1 MRAERERGAPARLK
15 RANTT
20 GERPAE
26 RERAA
31 PARKQLTKRGSAPSS
46 APYDPWASDS
56 EEESKAPPAVVRRP
70 LASKT
75 PERPPAEAPSRPNPL
90 LARGKTPTRKT
101 RLDSQ
106 DSVAGGNQVVS
117 QQPATP
123 ATTATYS
130 PDDVRASP
138 WSTGSRSPS
147 RPNPLLPSSRSP
159 SQTRQAVESGSMTP
173 RGAHKERSG
182 SRKRTDGERSPRTP
196 ETTDPALYLQS
207 LFPAESPNAPATSPP
222 SPSLTRT
229 EQRHKAV
236 ARSLS
241 RLFSDDEEV
250 QQRKGASRPT
260 TGRPPAVA
268 PKPEAEEEP
277 PARKTLRQGQAQE
290 AKPRGRSQPGR
301 RVTELKAASDAAGGG
316 VPVGK
321 AKKPPTSTSRT
332 RKTTSTKIADSPTE
346 RPKPQVLGR
355 GSPQASQELLDSTTA
370 SSTGEVEQAHLSS
383 TNELLTTFGGDDEF
397 SFVNQSSP
405 KELETP
411 PTKPVQK
418 LEVPACS
425 QRAAFKEK
433 VFSFGAQDEPG
444 FVHTLETKLTA
455 DLQASAPV
463 RKDDPF
469 EIRKPSRYADGP
481 TPVKEGSAARTP
493 NTNIRL
499 PRLGELPR
507 CPVVSRKSF
516 KASDRV
522 LGCPV
527 PEYADVLRVVQ
538 AQLVMGHSW
547 PAEMPLTSMLC
558 SLLCWFLPYLLLVA
572 AVVPAAVFAL
582 NREAFLVIAPL
593 ALALHVLQAL
603 RRGLWDRR
611 LLLSVDQAA
620 AADLRDQLRAPLG
633 WGEEGQLFSANLSAA
648 LQAFNLAPNALLL
661 PAPGRRAWMR
671 SLLFALF
678 LLMPGAGLRISFLD
692 LEPPPIWSE
701 VALVALCSLIL
712 VAVECRPSQELP
724 RSELVDQR
732 LEALEAGFNAML
744 DTLRPLLGQS
754 GRPTFASQAQAK
766 VPGGMDQPAVLERFG
781 VRLITAERFTLRGSL
796 TILQEQCSMLV
807 SCPLGDFDLVANGL
821 EGALSTDLGKTA
833 AGEGES
839 MALSPPARDA
849 SGWAAALAARF
860 TSRDTRPRRDDDLAS
875 VSTASTLTRGKGQ
888 VDEASLHLALAMVA
902 ALSRCAHRP
911 LEVFSAVGSH
921 SAVVPP
927 KVSYDEPSLILA
939 MAEDQLSCHP
949 HRYGAVS
956 KSVGCC
962 REARRSVIKE
972 RFGVIRDPGEMRQL
986 CTDEELVGQSF
997 TSSSVQLRVDDSP
1010 RSSAA
1015 SQGSGSEDELSR
1027 AGTKWPSSSRS
1038 NSRCT
1043 KIFSGAPRH
1052 LALVFDSFAARDR
1065 CLELIRQVLPL
1076 PTPTASRSK
1085 CFSASE

>member
-1 MRAERERGAPARLK
+1 
-15 RANTT
+15 
-20 GERPAE
+20 
-26 RERAA
+26 
-31 PARKQLTKRGSAPSS
+31 
-46 APYDPWASDS
+46 
-56 EEESKAPPAVVRRP
+56 
-70 LASKT
+70 
-75 PERPPAEAPSRPNPL
+75 
-90 LARGKTPTRKT
+90 
-101 RLDSQ
+101 
-106 DSVAGGNQVVS
+106 
-117 QQPATP
+117 
-123 ATTATYS
+123 
-130 PDDVRASP
+130 
-138 WSTGSRSPS
+138 
-147 RPNPLLPSSRSP
+147 
-159 SQTRQAVESGSMTP
+159 MTP
-173 RGAHKERSG
+173 
-182 SRKRTDGERSPRTP
+182 
-196 ETTDPALYLQS
+196 
-207 LFPAESPNAPATSPP
+207 
-222 SPSLTRT
+222 
-229 EQRHKAV
+229 
-236 ARSLS
+236 
-241 RLFSDDEEV
+241 
-250 QQRKGASRPT
+250 
-260 TGRPPAVA
+260 
-268 PKPEAEEEP
+268 KPIC
-277 PARKTLRQGQAQE
+277 L
-290 AKPRGRSQPGR
+290 
-301 RVTELKAASDAAGGG
+301 DAA
-316 VPVGK
+316 VDYLEEI
-321 AKKPPTSTSRT
+321 R
-332 RKTTSTKIADSPTE
+332 
-346 RPKPQVLGR
+346 
-355 GSPQASQELLDSTTA
+355 ELLDSTTA

-405 KELETP
+405 QELETP

-418 LEVPACS
+418 LEVPACA

-433 VFSFGAQDEPG
+433 VFSFGAQEEPG

-463 RKDDPF
+463 TREDPY
-469 EIRKPSRYADGP
+469 EIRKPKGRYADGP

-538 AQLVMGHSW
+538 AQLVMGPW
-547 PAEMPLTSMLC
+547 PVEMPWTSMLC
-558 SLLCWFLPYLLLVA
+558 SLLCWFFPYLLLVA

-582 NREAFLVIAPL
+582 HREAFLVIAPL

-611 LLLSVDQAA
+611 LLVSVDQAA

-633 WGEEGQLFSANLSAA
+633 WGEDGQLFSANLSAA

-661 PAPGRRAWMR
+661 PAPGRRAWVR

-692 LEPPPIWSE
+692 LEPPPLWSE

-712 VAVECRPSQELP
+712 VAVQCRPSQELP

-796 TILQEQCSMLV
+796 TVLQEQCSILV

-860 TSRDTRPRRDDDLAS
+860 TSREARPRRDDDLAS

-902 ALSRCAHRP
+902 ALSRCVKQP

-927 KVSYDEPSLILA
+927 KVSHDEPSLILA

-972 RFGVIRDPGEMRQL
+972 RFGVVRDPGEMRQL

-997 TSSSVQLRVDDSP
+997 TSSSVQLHVDDSP

-1015 SQGSGSEDELSR
+1015 SQGSGSEDELGR

-1038 NSRCT
+1038 NSRYT